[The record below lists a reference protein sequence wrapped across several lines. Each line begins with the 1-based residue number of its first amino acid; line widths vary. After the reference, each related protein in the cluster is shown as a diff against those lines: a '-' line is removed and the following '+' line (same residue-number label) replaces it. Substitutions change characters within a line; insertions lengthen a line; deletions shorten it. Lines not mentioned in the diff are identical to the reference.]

1 MNTCVFIGGENA
13 EYFRNRKGYFSL
25 NVQTVADANL
35 EILDIVVRW
44 PGSVHD
50 QTIFLNSKL
59 KTDLENGRFGN
70 YLLVADSGYANTRN
84 VVTPL
89 LQTSNRVEEIYN
101 ESLIRT
107 RNVVERQYG
116 VWKRR
121 FPILSFG
128 FRTKLDTTM
137 AAIVACAVLFNIT
150 RAHDGEEPPDD
161 FEARIPDVR
170 EEPPLTPI
178 RGNSLDQFTAR
189 NRLLNDYFPSLLGNR

>member
-1 MNTCVFIGGENA
+1 M
-13 EYFRNRKGYFSL
+13 
-25 NVQTVADANL
+25 
-35 EILDIVVRW
+35 
-44 PGSVHD
+44 HD

-70 YLLVADSGYANTRN
+70 HLLVADSGYANTQH

-89 LQTSNRVEEIYN
+89 LQTSNRIEEMYN

-137 AAIVACAVLFNIT
+137 AAIIACAVLFNIT
-150 RAHDGEEPPDD
+150 RKLDGEEPPDD
-161 FEARIPDVR
+161 YEVR
-170 EEPPLTPI
+170 SSDGVQEEPPQTLM
-178 RGNSLDQFTAR
+178 RVNNNDRFTAR
-189 NRLLNDYFPSLLGNR
+189 NRLLNDYFPSLLGNSV

>member
-1 MNTCVFIGGENA
+1 
-13 EYFRNRKGYFSL
+13 L
-25 NVQTVADANL
+25 NIQTVADANL
-35 EILDIVVRW
+35 QILDIVVRW

-70 YLLVADSGYANTRN
+70 NLLVADSGYANSQH
-84 VVTPL
+84 VITPL
-89 LQTSNRVEEIYN
+89 LQTNNRVEEIYN

-128 FRTKLDTTM
+128 FRIKLETTM

-150 RAHDGEEPPDD
+150 RTHDGEEPPDD
-161 FEARIPDVR
+161 YEARNFIVVQ
-170 EEPPLTPI
+170 EEPSQTPVHA
-178 RGNSLDQFTAR
+178 NSNQQFTAR
-189 NRLLNDYFPSLLGNR
+189 NRLLNDYFPSLLDGNGQ